1 MQEMCFCDKII
12 GLSLMYYRKGT
23 IILRKIIRIFL
34 MITCLCLLF
43 ICRSDLVPYASAA
56 SAMTASESC
65 VEFIKQVE
73 GFSPQPYYDY
83 NQYTVG
89 YGTKCPTEKYFDYT
103 ANGIPRDEA
112 DALLQEFLTD
122 IASDINSK
130 LIDKYQLT
138 LSQHQFD
145 ALVSFS
151 FNIGTGWMTYDSTL
165 RSAILNNADDNGI
178 VYAFGLYC
186 TAGGKYLPG
195 LITRRLCEAN
205 IYLNGVYHQNISD
218 AYGYVYYDSNGG
230 SLTYRVQGYVCDNDT
245 VPAADAM
252 RNGDSFLGW
261 YTDLTGGSQ
270 VTVLDRSVR
279 GKTLFARWQSA
290 ENTENLNT
298 ESTQVRVTG
307 DIVNIRSGPSTN
319 YSVVRKAYQNEFLT
333 VSYITNL
340 TTMRWGK
347 IQDGWICLD
356 YTNYDAVISGNAD
369 TENSDSSENIDN
381 PEDSSN
387 PDTEHTPENRDFVTG
402 IVKVNDALR
411 IRSGPGTTYS
421 VAGFLFNG
429 KEVDILEF
437 ETVGSTVWGR
447 ISNGWV
453 CMDYIITDEP
463 YTDSTVEPDVEHKQE
478 EVPEEKNDNT
488 FTGSES
494 TEIKGIITADALRIR
509 SGAGTDNRI
518 IGFYYRN
525 DSVFVFEKM
534 LVDSVYWGR
543 TDKGWINLDYIA
555 ANSSEE
561 PPSAPETSGTMRVI
575 ADCLRVRK
583 AIGTDQRIAQLL
595 YYGDTVVVFETKTVD
610 GTLWGRVDKGWICM
624 DYVE

>member
-1 MQEMCFCDKII
+1 
-12 GLSLMYYRKGT
+12 MYYRKGT

-103 ANGIPRDEA
+103 ANGIPRAEA
-112 DALLQEFLTD
+112 EALLQEFLTD

-205 IYLNGVYHQNISD
+205 IYLNSVYHQNISD

-509 SGAGTDNRI
+509 SGAGTNNRI

-525 DSVFVFEKM
+525 DPVFVFEKM

-595 YYGDTVVVFETKTVD
+595 YYGDTVVVFETTTVD

>member
-1 MQEMCFCDKII
+1 
-12 GLSLMYYRKGT
+12 MYYRKGT

>member
-1 MQEMCFCDKII
+1 M
-12 GLSLMYYRKGT
+12 
-23 IILRKIIRIFL
+23 
-34 MITCLCLLF
+34 
-43 ICRSDLVPYASAA
+43 
-56 SAMTASESC
+56 
-65 VEFIKQVE
+65 
-73 GFSPQPYYDY
+73 
-83 NQYTVG
+83 
-89 YGTKCPTEKYFDYT
+89 
-103 ANGIPRDEA
+103 
-112 DALLQEFLTD
+112 
-122 IASDINSK
+122 
-130 LIDKYQLT
+130 
-138 LSQHQFD
+138 
-145 ALVSFS
+145 
-151 FNIGTGWMTYDSTL
+151 
-165 RSAILNNADDNGI
+165 
-178 VYAFGLYC
+178 
-186 TAGGKYLPG
+186 
-195 LITRRLCEAN
+195 
-205 IYLNGVYHQNISD
+205 
-218 AYGYVYYDSNGG
+218 
-230 SLTYRVQGYVCDNDT
+230 
-245 VPAADAM
+245 
-252 RNGDSFLGW
+252 
-261 YTDLTGGSQ
+261 
-270 VTVLDRSVR
+270 
-279 GKTLFARWQSA
+279 
-290 ENTENLNT
+290 
-298 ESTQVRVTG
+298 
-307 DIVNIRSGPSTN
+307 
-319 YSVVRKAYQNEFLT
+319 
-333 VSYITNL
+333 
-340 TTMRWGK
+340 
-347 IQDGWICLD
+347 
-356 YTNYDAVISGNAD
+356 
-369 TENSDSSENIDN
+369 
-381 PEDSSN
+381 
-387 PDTEHTPENRDFVTG
+387 TG

-509 SGAGTDNRI
+509 SGAGTNNRI

-525 DSVFVFEKM
+525 DPVFVFEKM